1 MTKDLKVK
9 DPITMQLTRTVGYCY
24 DTQQFKIIT
33 TITTDIICQ
42 NMSEFQDFHIIS
54 GVSMLITLTYM
65 IPSKKFYHHVLDA
78 PV

>member
-33 TITTDIICQ
+33 TITTYHL
-42 NMSEFQDFHIIS
+42 SEHVRIS
-54 GVSMLITLTYM
+54 GLPYNFWNIYVNNTYLYDT
-65 IPSKKFYHHVLDA
+65 I
-78 PV
+78 